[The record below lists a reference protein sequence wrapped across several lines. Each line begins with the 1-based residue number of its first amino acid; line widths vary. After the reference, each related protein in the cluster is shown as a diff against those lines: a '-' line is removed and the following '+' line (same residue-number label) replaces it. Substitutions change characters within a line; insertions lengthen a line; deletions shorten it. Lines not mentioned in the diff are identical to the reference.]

1 MDLSKIEE
9 INLDP
14 RAFTNMSNVRL
25 LKFYISGH
33 FDISKMSSKVHLQQ
47 GLENLPEELRY
58 LYWHGYPLK
67 TLPLDFVPQ
76 NLIELN
82 FPYSKVEQIWE
93 GKKVNICSYFL
104 KYISFDAW

>member
-33 FDISKMSSKVHLQQ
+33 FDVSKMSSKVHLQQ
-47 GLENLPEELRY
+47 GLEYLHEELRY

-67 TLPLDFVPQ
+67 TLPSDFVPQ

-82 FPYSKVEQIWE
+82 FPLRKLSKS
-93 GKKVNICSYFL
+93 GKDKR
-104 KYISFDAW
+104 